1 MLDMLDLILW
11 PLLAALVLT
20 GIHVY
25 LGLHVVTRGVIF
37 VDLALAQ
44 VAALGTAVGVLV
56 GLGHERPLS
65 YIVALAFTFL
75 GAALF
80 AGTRTKDERIP
91 QEAIIGIT
99 YVIAAALMILLFSKS
114 AEGAEHVNHLLV
126 GSILFVTPQIV
137 GMTFGLYAVIGLFHW
152 IFRRQ
157 FLQASE
163 NHASGQEPDAR
174 TRLWDFLFY
183 ITFGFVVT
191 SSVKIAGVLLVF
203 SFLIIPAVAA
213 LLFVEGHRNRLV
225 FGWVFGIVV
234 SVAGMLLSLGLDI
247 PTGAAIVATFGGL
260 LALLAVGKLAVG
272 RLRGGHPAAGP

>member
-11 PLLAALVLT
+11 PLLAAFVLT

-44 VAALGTAVGVLV
+44 VAALGTAVGVLL
-56 GLGHERPLS
+56 GLGHESPLS
-65 YIVALAFTFL
+65 YIVALSFTFL

-80 AGTRTKDERIP
+80 AVSRVKDERIP
-91 QEAIIGIT
+91 QEATIGIT
-99 YVIAAALMILLFSKS
+99 YVVTAAVMILLLAKS
-114 AEGAEHVNHLLV
+114 PEGAEHVNHLLV
-126 GSILFVTPQIV
+126 GSILFVMPKTV

-152 IFRRQ
+152 IFREQ
-157 FLQASE
+157 FLKASE
-163 NHASGQEPDAR
+163 HHARGREPDAR
-174 TRLWDFLFY
+174 TRFWDFLFY

-213 LLFVEGHRNRLV
+213 LLFVEGHRNRLI
-225 FGWVFGIVV
+225 FGWIFGIVV

-247 PTGAAIVATFGGL
+247 PTGASIVATFGGL
-260 LALLAVGKLAVG
+260 LAVLAIVRVIMG
-272 RLRGGHPAAGP
+272 RLRGRQPDTAP